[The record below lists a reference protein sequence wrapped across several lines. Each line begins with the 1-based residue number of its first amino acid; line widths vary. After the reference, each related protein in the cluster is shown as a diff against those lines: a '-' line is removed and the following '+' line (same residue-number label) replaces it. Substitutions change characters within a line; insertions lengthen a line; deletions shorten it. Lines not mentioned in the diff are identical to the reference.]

1 MTVLDTSAL
10 IRFFTNDIPE
20 KASVV
25 KKVIDSDEKVLIPDV
40 VFPELEYVLLC
51 EVYKSSRQKVLQA
64 FHFLISRKNTKV
76 SVGVSIAVDL
86 YSKTNLDIADCI
98 IAASAIG
105 NELLSFD
112 NKLISAYKAYKMN
125 LCQ

>member
-1 MTVLDTSAL
+1 MTVFDTSSL

-40 VFPELEYVLLC
+40 VFPALEYVLLG

-125 LCQ
+125 LGQ

>member
-40 VFPELEYVLLC
+40 VFPELEYLLFV
-51 EVYKSSRQKVLQA
+51 EVWKSSRQKVLQA

-125 LCQ
+125 LGQ

>member
-1 MTVLDTSAL
+1 MTVFDTSSL

-20 KASVV
+20 KAIVV

-40 VFPELEYVLLC
+40 VFPELEYVLLG

-64 FHFLISRKNTKV
+64 FRFLISRKNTRV
-76 SVGVSIAVDL
+76 SVHVLNGVEMYSI
-86 YSKTNLDIADCI
+86 TNLDIADCI

-105 NELLSFD
+105 NELLTFD
-112 NKLISAYKAYKMN
+112 KRLLSLSKTN
-125 LCQ
+125 LTR